1 MAYEL
6 VYTKRAVKDIRR
18 LDHKVKKRLKKALER
33 FRESPFE
40 GSVQKLSDP
49 EFGTYRFRIG
59 DYRVIFDVDG
69 NKLIILRVGHRK
81 DIYRGI

>member
-18 LDHKVKKRLKKALER
+18 LDHKVKERLKKVLEK
-33 FRESPFE
+33 FKEAPFE
-40 GSVQKLSDP
+40 ESVKKLSHP
-49 EFGTYRFRIG
+49 ELGTYRLRIG

-69 NKLIILRVGHRK
+69 DNLIILRLGHRK

>member
-18 LDHKVKKRLKKALER
+18 LDPKVKERLQKTLEK
-33 FRESPFE
+33 FREAPFE
-40 GSVQKLSDP
+40 ESVQKLSNP
-49 EFGTYRFRIG
+49 EFGTYRLRIG

-69 NKLIILRVGHRK
+69 NKLIILRLGHRK